1 MLEMLGRLGAPHQRL
16 GPVIHVAGTN
26 GKGSA
31 VAYLR
36 AFFAAA
42 GLRAHSFTSPHLIS
56 VRECVRL
63 AGRQIADAAL
73 ADRFARVEAASD
85 AACRPT
91 PFEALTLAALL
102 AFAETPADV
111 VLIEAGMG
119 GREDCTNVFDAPAVS
134 VITAISYDH
143 LEFLGPTLADIA
155 AHKAGI
161 LKPGRPAVLGSQP
174 YASAWDVV
182 RRAAADL
189 GAPISTA
196 GVDWLAYADG
206 EGMAYVSPCG
216 LRSLPRPALAGG
228 HQIANAGAAIAAMEA
243 AFPDLARND
252 ILAAGLTA
260 VRWPGRLQELAPREG
275 MRVWADGG
283 HNDSAGLALAQWAE
297 EEPPVSL
304 VVGMLANKDVAAF
317 LEPLAPF
324 VDQLVAV
331 PIQSPPRPA
340 HDPAHIAAVAQAFG
354 LYATAA
360 DDVAAA
366 LKRLCADN
374 ARRAL
379 VCGSLHLLPEVLPP
393 DFLDDA
399 L

>member
-1 MLEMLGRLGAPHQRL
+1 MTKMLARLGAPHRRL
-16 GPVIHVAGTN
+16 APVIHVAGTN
-26 GKGSA
+26 GKGST

-36 AFFAAA
+36 AIFAAA
-42 GLRAHSFTSPHLIS
+42 GLKAHAFTSPHLVS

-63 AGRQIADAAL
+63 AGRLIDDAAL
-73 ADRFARVEAASD
+73 AERLARVEAASD
-85 AACRPT
+85 AACGPT
-91 PFEALTLAALL
+91 PFEALTLAALS

-119 GREDCTNVFDAPAVS
+119 GREDCTNVIDAPAAS

-143 LEFLGPTLADIA
+143 LEFLGPTLTDVA

-161 LKPGRPAVLGSQP
+161 LKPGRPAVLSSQP

-182 RRAAADL
+182 RRAAAKI
-189 GAPISTA
+189 GAPIATA
-196 GVDWLAYADG
+196 GLDWLAYADG
-206 EGMAYVSPCG
+206 DGMAYVSPRG
-216 LRSLPRPALAGG
+216 LRPLPAPALAGA
-228 HQIANAGAAIAAMEA
+228 HQIANAGAAIAAIEA
-243 AFPDLARND
+243 TFPDLARND
-252 ILAAGLTA
+252 ILAAGLTGA
-260 VRWPGRLQELAPREG
+260 RWPGRLQELAPQGG
-275 MRVWADGG
+275 MRIWADGG
-283 HNDSAGLALAQWAE
+283 HNDSAGLALAQWAA

-304 VVGMLANKDVAAF
+304 VVGMLASKDVAAF

-340 HDPAHIAAVAQAFG
+340 HDPAHIAAVAEAFG
-354 LYATAA
+354 LYATQA

-366 LKRLCADN
+366 LERLRADN

-379 VCGSLHLLPEVLPP
+379 ACGSLHLLPEVLPA
-393 DFLDDA
+393 DFMEDA
-399 L
+399 P

>member
-1 MLEMLGRLGAPHQRL
+1 MVEMLERLGAPHRRL
-16 GPVIHVAGTN
+16 APVIHVAGTN
-26 GKGSA
+26 GKGST

-36 AFFAAA
+36 AFFEVA
-42 GLRAHSFTSPHLIS
+42 GLKAHAFTSPHLIS
-56 VRECVRL
+56 IRECVRP
-63 AGRQIADAAL
+63 AGRLIDDAAL
-73 ADRFARVEAASD
+73 ADRLARVEAASD

-91 PFEALTLAALL
+91 PFEALTLSALL

-119 GREDCTNVFDAPAVS
+119 GREDCTNLFDAPAVS

-143 LEFLGPTLADIA
+143 LEFLGPALADIA

-174 YASAWDVV
+174 YVSAWDVV
-182 RRAAADL
+182 RRRAAEI

-206 EGMAYVSPCG
+206 DGMAYVSPRG

-243 AFPDLARND
+243 AFPELARDD

-260 VRWPGRLQELAPREG
+260 ARWPGRLQELAPLGG

-304 VVGMLANKDVAAF
+304 VVGMLANKNVAAF

-324 VDQLVAV
+324 VDQLAAV
-331 PIQSPPRPA
+331 PIQNPPRPA
-340 HDPAHIAAVAQAFG
+340 HAPAGIVATAEAFG
-354 LYATAA
+354 LYASQAP
-360 DDVAAA
+360 DVAAA
-366 LKRLCADN
+366 LAQLSAQG

-393 DFLDDA
+393 DFMEDA
-399 L
+399 P